1 MAQLN
6 RFENKI
12 ILITG
17 GTSGMGLAAAK
28 QIILEGGSVILTGKD
43 LEHIHHA
50 QEVLGSKAN
59 VIFNDQSS
67 DDSAKDLLE
76 HLPTKTYLDGVWL
89 NAGTAVLGHITD
101 TTSEMFDRIF
111 TINVKAP
118 FLQMALLKPLMKKGT
133 SVVLSASSSV
143 YEGSDV
149 TGVYAA
155 SKAAIIAVGRSWA
168 RELSSLNIR
177 VNTLVP
183 GPIETNFRRFLSD
196 EDQAAFEKAVVDLV
210 PLGRAG
216 SAQEAA
222 NVALFLLSEDSSFVT
237 GSQIAVDGGLIM
249 H

>member
-1 MAQLN
+1 MAQQN
-6 RFENKI
+6 RFENKT

-17 GTSGMGLAAAK
+17 GTSGMGFAAAK
-28 QIILEGGSVILTGKD
+28 QIILEGGSVILTGRD
-43 LEHIHHA
+43 LEHIQYA
-50 QEVLGSKAN
+50 QKALGEKAN
-59 VIFNDQSS
+59 VIFNDQSTVNS
-67 DDSAKDLLE
+67 VEALVEYIPNEISF
-76 HLPTKTYLDGVWL
+76 DGLWL
-89 NAGTAVLGHITD
+89 NAATAVLGRIEDMTA
-101 TTSEMFDRIF
+101 EMFDHIF
-111 TINVKAP
+111 AINVKAP
-118 FLQMALLKPLMKKGT
+118 FLQMASLKPFLKNGA

-149 TGVYAA
+149 TGLYAA
-155 SKAAIIAVGRSWA
+155 SKAAIIAAGRSWA

-183 GPIETNFRRFLSD
+183 GPIETNFRRFLSN
-196 EDQAAFEKAVVDLV
+196 EDQAAFEKVVVDLV

-249 H
+249 N